1 METNKITAEGIIC
14 EALHYK
20 EKMYGSDYPV
30 QVLPHQ
36 IQDIIY
42 ATGECLNYPIDYI
55 AASLCFVLSVGIGNT
70 HVAKLKEGWTE
81 RAILYTALIGRPGVN
96 KSHPLSFAFHPLFEH
111 DAKNAVAFKKE
122 IKEYEQLL
130 YLSRKEREE
139 QGISELPNEP
149 VLKKFVVSDITPESL
164 AFIHENN
171 KRGICLYTDEL
182 ASWFKN
188 FNRYTKGSEEQFWL
202 SLYNGKP
209 IILDRRGSKN
219 SVSVKNSFI
228 GVIGTIQH
236 GVLREMAKG
245 ERNQNGFL
253 DRILFV
259 LPNNLEKQYWS
270 DHQLSRHV
278 IPTWNNLMQKL
289 INQEYLTDD
298 NGDIIPVELY
308 FQEDARKRLYDWQRE
323 NTDQCNREINE
334 TLMGIYSKL
343 EIYAI
348 RFCLILQVARWLCG
362 EASKNSI
369 DLVSVEG
376 AIELVGYYQK
386 TARKVQQIIAFSAT
400 LEQLP
405 SDKQRLYNALPSDF
419 STAEG
424 IQVASQFSISADSFK
439 RMLSDFKDGLLDNY
453 KHGRYR
459 KLL

>member
-1 METNKITAEGIIC
+1 MENKITAEGIIH
-14 EALHYK
+14 EALHCK
-20 EKMYGSDYPV
+20 GKMYGSDYPV
-30 QVLPHQ
+30 QVFPHH

-70 HVAKLKEGWTE
+70 HVAKLKEGWSE
-81 RAILYTALIGRPGVN
+81 RAILYIALIGRPGVN

-111 DAKNAVAFKKE
+111 DAKNAVTFKKE

-139 QGISELPNEP
+139 QGINELPNEP

-270 DHQLSRHV
+270 EQHLSRHV

-362 EASKNSI
+362 EASKDSI

-386 TARKVQQIIAFSAT
+386 TARKVQQIIASSAT

>member
-1 METNKITAEGIIC
+1 MDTNKITAEGIIH

-20 EKMYGSDYPV
+20 GKMYGSDYPV
-30 QVLPHQ
+30 QVFPHQ

-70 HVAKLKEGWTE
+70 HVAKLKEGWSE
-81 RAILYTALIGRPGVN
+81 RAILYIALIGRPGVN

-111 DAKNAVAFKKE
+111 DAKNAVTFKKE

-130 YLSRKEREE
+130 CLSRKEREE
-139 QGISELPNEP
+139 QGISEMPNEP

-289 INQEYLTDD
+289 INQGYLTDD

-362 EASKNSI
+362 EASKDSI

-386 TARKVQQIIAFSAT
+386 TARKVQQIIASSTT

>member
-1 METNKITAEGIIC
+1 MENKITAEGIIH
-14 EALHYK
+14 EALHCK
-20 EKMYGSDYPV
+20 GKMYGSDYPV
-30 QVLPHQ
+30 QVFPHQ

-70 HVAKLKEGWTE
+70 HVAKLKEGWSE
-81 RAILYTALIGRPGVN
+81 RAILYIALIGRPGVN

-111 DAKNAVAFKKE
+111 DAKNAVTFKKE

-270 DHQLSRHV
+270 EQHLSRHV

-362 EASKNSI
+362 EASKDSI

-386 TARKVQQIIAFSAT
+386 TARKVQQIIASSTT

-424 IQVASQFSISADSFK
+424 IQVASLFSISADSFK

>member
-1 METNKITAEGIIC
+1 MENKITAEGIIH

-20 EKMYGSDYPV
+20 GKMYGSNYPV
-30 QVLPHQ
+30 QVFPHQ

-42 ATGECLNYPIDYI
+42 ATGDCLNYPIDYI

-70 HVAKLKEGWTE
+70 HVVKLKEGWTE

-111 DAKNAVAFKKE
+111 DTKNAVKFKKE
-122 IKEYEQLL
+122 FKEYEGLFS
-130 YLSRKEREE
+130 LSKKEREE
-139 QGISELPNEP
+139 QGIGEIPAEP
-149 VLKKFVVSDITPESL
+149 ILKKFVVSDITPECL

-209 IILDRRGSKN
+209 IILDRRGNKN
-219 SVSVKNSFI
+219 SVSVKHSFI

-236 GVLREMAKG
+236 GILKELAKG

-253 DRILFV
+253 DRILFI
-259 LPNNLEKQYWS
+259 LPNNLEKQYWN
-270 DHQLSRHV
+270 DRQLSRHV

-289 INQEYLTDD
+289 IDLEFVIDD
-298 NGDIIPVELY
+298 NGDIIPVELC
-308 FQEDARKRLYDWQRE
+308 FQEDAKKRLYDWQRE
-323 NTDQCNREINE
+323 NTDQCNEEINE

-348 RFCLILQVARWLCG
+348 RFCLILQIARWLCG
-362 EASKNSI
+362 EAEKNSI
-369 DLVSVEG
+369 DMVSVEG
-376 AIELVGYYQK
+376 AIKLVKYYQH
-386 TARKVQQIIAFSAT
+386 TARKVQQIIGCSAS

-405 SDKQRLYNALPSDF
+405 TDKQRLYNALPPDF

-424 IQVASQFSISADSFK
+424 IQVAAGFSISADSFK
-439 RMLSDFKDGLLDNY
+439 RILSDFKDNLLDNY